1 MAKYEL
7 GEIRRSQILQNGP
20 GSVVDFRAGEKGGGP
35 VSVVT
40 TGLEHWEKT
49 AKVFPP
55 LNNDPNVIFEPR
67 LQAKLKKTHFR
78 MSPVK
83 LEGLNEEDSKYKPHI
98 LGARFPRW
106 LVCPSC
112 DRLGEAKEFQ
122 KEIGDPSRWCGPCS
136 NETGR
141 RVHVVPVR
149 FVTACEKGHL
159 SDFPWQFYF
168 SRTAGKIKSHRPVCP
183 EQKHRLYLRS
193 DGNSSGLESLYL
205 YCSKCR
211 GTSSIG
217 AIFQKS
223 LLQSIGV
230 KCSGE
235 RPWIGDREDCSA
247 ELRTIQRGA
256 SNVYFPKIESAL
268 SIPPWDNPLEERLT
282 IDWNILRD
290 QDKETRDNLIQLL
303 ASGTMM
309 DADELIEIVDR
320 RLEYNQSSE
329 EKDLKKEEY
338 LNFVEAP
345 VNPDESSDL
354 KSEFRVRKQTRPR
367 PIEDFIENLVKVE
380 RLKEV
385 RVQTG
390 FSRITAP
397 TPKYDPDDELA
408 LSKERLNWLPASV
421 VRGEG
426 VFFNLSKKRTST
438 WRMQPAIIER
448 TDTILQA
455 FRERL
460 EQRDQKYE
468 EQEIR
473 ITPEFILIHS
483 LSHMLINQFALNSGY
498 NAASI
503 KERIYC
509 GGDKPEMNG
518 VLIFT
523 GTSDS
528 DGTLGGLARLA
539 EPNLFGKLIVDAIEE
554 AQWCSSD
561 PICSDGIISHTESM
575 NNAACHSCLLLPETS
590 CEQFN
595 CFLDRAFV
603 VGLPHDRQ
611 IGYFSGLF
619 EVSE

>member
-20 GSVVDFRAGEKGGGP
+20 GSIVDFRAGEKGGGP
-35 VSVVT
+35 VSTVT

-55 LNNDPNVIFEPR
+55 LNNDANVVFEPR
-67 LQAKLKKTHFR
+67 LQAKLKKSHFR

-83 LEGLNEEDSKYKPHI
+83 LEGLNEEDDKYRPHI
-98 LGARFPRW
+98 LGVRFPRW

-122 KEIGDPSRWCGPCS
+122 KEVGDPSRWCERCS
-136 NETGR
+136 KDAGR
-141 RVHVVPVR
+141 RIHVVPIR
-149 FVTACEKGHL
+149 FISACENGHL

-168 SRTAGKIKSHRPVCP
+168 SRTAKKTNNAKPDCG

-193 DGNSSGLESLYL
+193 DGNSSGLESLFL
-205 YCSKCR
+205 YCSKCT
-211 GTSSIG
+211 GISSIG
-217 AIFQKS
+217 PIFQKD
-223 LLQSIGV
+223 LLKTLGV

-235 RPWIGDREDCSA
+235 RPWIGDRQDCDA

-256 SNVYFPKIESAL
+256 SNVYFPKVESAL
-268 SIPPWDNPLEERLT
+268 SIPPWDNPLEERLPL
-282 IDWNILRD
+282 DWSAMRD
-290 QDKETRDNLIQLL
+290 LDKETRDNTIRVL

-309 DADELIEIVDR
+309 DAEELIEIVDR

-329 EKDLKKEEY
+329 DRDLKKEEY

-345 VNPDESSDL
+345 TNPDSGGEIN
-354 KSEFRVRKQTRPR
+354 SEFRVRKQPTTALLS
-367 PIEDFIENLVKVE
+367 EFIDNLVKVE

-390 FSRITAP
+390 FSRIIAP
-397 TPKYDPDDELA
+397 TPKYDPDDELT
-408 LSKERLNWLPASV
+408 LSKDRLNWLPATV

-426 VFFNLSKKRTST
+426 IFFNLNKQRTAA
-438 WRMQPAIIER
+438 WRENPMVAER
-448 TDTILQA
+448 TENILRA
-455 FRERL
+455 FKERL
-460 EQRDQKYE
+460 EQREQKYE
-468 EQEIR
+468 EQEIQ
-473 ITPEFILIHS
+473 ITPEFILIHT
-483 LSHMLINQFALNSGY
+483 LSHMLINQLALGSGY

-509 GGDKPEMNG
+509 GGEKPEMNG
-518 VLIFT
+518 VLVFT

-539 EPNLFGKLIVDAIEE
+539 ETNLFEKLMTDAVED

-561 PICSDGIISHTESM
+561 PICSDGIISTSESM

-603 VGLPHDRQ
+603 VGLPQNRSVGFFADLSR
-611 IGYFSGLF
+611 G
-619 EVSE
+619 V